1 MTRAAWTIGVAG
13 AAGATAAAV
22 AAARWAR
29 PTVEVAPA
37 RPVLHGQAMVTG
49 GTSGIGL
56 AFARALAER
65 GCDLVLVARH
75 GERLKKTA
83 GQLSWRYGITVETL
97 EADLATREGAAAA
110 AERLADPD
118 RPIEVLVNNAGKGV
132 HVPLAAEDTSE
143 HEASIDLMIRS
154 VLILGAAAGGAMR
167 ARGHGAIINVASVAG
182 LIPMGAYSA
191 IKSWVDTY
199 SESLAM
205 ELGGDGVQV
214 LSVRPGW
221 VRTEFHE
228 RAGIRTTSIP
238 DFLWLDAERVVEDAL
253 ADLDRGKIH
262 STSTLRFKVL
272 AAAAA
277 HAPRPLVRWATAKI
291 KGGRS

>member
-1 MTRAAWTIGVAG
+1 MKRAAWAIGTV
-13 AAGATAAAV
+13 GATAAAV

-29 PTVEVAPA
+29 PSVEVAPG
-37 RPVLHGQAMVTG
+37 RPTLHGQAMVTG

-65 GCDLVLVARH
+65 GCDLLLVARQ
-75 GERLKKTA
+75 GERLDKTA
-83 GQLSWRYGITVETL
+83 GQLRWRYGITVETL
-97 EADLATREGAAAA
+97 EADLATREGATAV
-110 AERLADPD
+110 AERLADQD

-132 HVPLAAEDTSE
+132 HVPLATEDTSE
-143 HEASIDLMIRS
+143 HETSIDLMVRA
-154 VLILGAAAGGAMR
+154 VLILGAAAGRAMS
-167 ARGHGAIINVASVAG
+167 ARGHGVIINIASVAG

-205 ELGGDGVQV
+205 ELGGDGVKV

-228 RAGIRTTSIP
+228 RAGIRTSSIP
-238 DFLWLDAERVVEDAL
+238 DFLWLDPERVVADAL
-253 ADLDRGKIH
+253 ADLERGKIH
-262 STSTLRFKVL
+262 STSTVRFKIL

-277 HAPRPLVRWATAKI
+277 HAPRSMVRWVTAKI
-291 KGGRS
+291 KGGRA